1 MARALPCAC
10 LLLGLAMVAD
20 APPAGSATDT
30 DVLQVTATVQTSCS
44 LSGGNLDFGT
54 YTSGQPGNLD
64 ATGTINFVNCS
75 GNLSFAL
82 DGGGGGNV
90 NARYMQQ
97 GANRLFYQIYRN
109 SVRNAVWGTGSESHN
124 VVLLGAQSGSVPVYG
139 RIPAGQTVPDGTY
152 TDTVNITLTF

>member
-1 MARALPCAC
+1 MARALPRAC
-10 LLLGLAMVAD
+10 VLLVLAALAH

-30 DVLQVTATVQTSCS
+30 DVLHVTATVQSSCS

-64 ATGTINFVNCS
+64 ATGTISFVNCN

-82 DGGGGGNV
+82 DGGSSGNV

-97 GANRLFYQIYRN
+97 GASRLFYQIYRN
-109 SVRNAVWGTGSESHN
+109 SVRNAVWGSGSEAHS
-124 VVLLGAQSGSVPVYG
+124 VVLFGAQSGSVPVYG
-139 RIPAGQTVPDGTY
+139 RIPPGQSVPDGTY